1 MGILTQIIEILVSG
15 FTTFATG
22 LGGGLNNFAESIFV
36 TVTEG
41 GGAELTTFG
50 TLVVVFAG
58 LSLTIGI
65 SRWILNFVASL
76 GARNR

>member
-15 FTTFATG
+15 FTSFASG
-22 LGGGLNNFAESIFV
+22 LGGGLNEFAESIFV
-36 TVTEG
+36 TVAD
-41 GGAELTTFG
+41 GATTLTTFG

-65 SRWILNFVASL
+65 SRWVLNFVASL